1 MMAPVHRA
9 VGQENEF
16 FYVKPSQESAWY
28 RLSPQQVTG
37 LELILPPLP
46 TPPPLGPTHDGVY

>member
-1 MMAPVHRA
+1 MAPVHRA

-28 RLSPQQVTG
+28 RLSPQQVSG
-37 LELILPPLP
+37 LELILPPLAP
-46 TPPPLGPTHDGVY
+46 TRPLGPTRDGGY